1 MNIKKILIAVVG
13 ILVLG
18 VSGCGSHQNPVLIAA
33 HRGASS
39 SAPENTLAAFEK
51 AVEMGAD
58 FIELDVA
65 ETKDGVLIILHDD
78 SLERTAQLTA
88 NIWDVT
94 YEETQE
100 LDAGSWFDE
109 SYSGEKIPTLQEA
122 IDICKGKI
130 KMNIEIKST
139 GHESADFVEQIVQ
152 TIRSNQLQEACI
164 VTSFDYPMVQEIK
177 ELDPSI
183 RTGVVLSKEEQRLS
197 DFDDMDLFSIYWKI
211 LDKTMVEEAHSMGKQ
226 VHVWTVNKQKDMR
239 RFQKMGVDC
248 IITNDPGLADKVCN

>member
-1 MNIKKILIAVVG
+1 MNIKKIWIVVAG

-33 HRGASS
+33 HRGDSS

-51 AVEMGAD
+51 AIEMGAD

-65 ETKDGVLIILHDD
+65 ETKDGVLVILHDN

-100 LDAGSWFDE
+100 LDAGSWFNE

-122 IDICKGKI
+122 IDVCKGKI

-139 GHESADFVEQIVQ
+139 RHESENFVKQIVK
-152 TIRSNQLQEACI
+152 TIQENQLQGDCI
-164 VTSFDYPMVQEIK
+164 VTSFDYQMVQEVK

-183 RTGVVLSKEEQRLS
+183 QTGVVLSKDEQKLS
-197 DFDDMDLFSIYWKI
+197 DFEDMDLFSIYWKI
-211 LDKTMVEEAHSMGKQ
+211 L
-226 VHVWTVNKQKDMR
+226 R
-239 RFQKMGVDC
+239 RLNSLLV
-248 IITNDPGLADKVCN
+248 